1 MAVGENRDENLFR
14 NWYFGIFTSSY
25 LFGTLCLRS
34 TTEATRERT
43 LDFTTRGTNP
53 QFLPDGIE
61 ILLVDHLRK
70 IFREDERELESLNKR
85 LEQARQDAERL
96 KSKAKDAADLRLLKL
111 QACLVKANTTCD
123 HVAAELRSFEGNRE
137 KCQDLILRA
146 REGRWSKTEN
156 AIAKEFADDALSDLK
171 QEIARAETQIEDLR
185 KRHDETSQ
193 ETQFLTEA
201 KNAAEQQLFLLLGG
215 GTPPAFH
222 EALRKR
228 ETDLEAEFQAE
239 SEENVDLLRTRESD
253 VLTAEVDLNRLNG
266 EMEAARA
273 RTSQMALAG
282 RIGRIARNLDPRN
295 LVWRS
300 EASIRKDIDTRLQEL
315 DTASAD
321 VERIRKELADLR
333 ATYETE
339 LEALPESLRGKL
351 IDETKANLSVISN
364 KLANIERM
372 VHEIKSELEAHESEL
387 SKYRKEFEVEHQ
399 RHVTARLDNML
410 CHAQTALDE
419 NEKEIDDAAGR
430 LQRAEQIR
438 ARFLSMIDGRRAR
451 LEAALADCDG
461 RARAHLEPLQRA
473 EARLRRRLQ
482 DRAQKAGMVHDPK
495 TGTFRE
501 QEVPQLETAVARPTY
516 RRRGEALS
524 SLATLPVLLQR
535 REQTGYV
542 SKDDERLATVFA
554 AIRDEVEPSEAERPE
569 FIDRFCDIVFG
580 DDEEERPFF
589 VSLVSKKDEQL
600 LVLVR
605 PAEVLPQLQ
614 SCLPEAMS
622 VCLLCRLD
630 YGSRNTPDNTTLLVL
645 DAAVV
650 PDCAP
655 RPFEAVASFLRY
667 TSRRSLPAAAP
678 ALDEILEQALALP
691 DMLEEEL
698 QDRLTDWQGYLDW
711 ANREISRKAPWAA
724 LGPGEW
730 EDNAWNGVVI
740 CEGAAAV
747 RHISG
752 ARLTKDTRRSV
763 ELYPLEEPWKQGDRK
778 GRNIRYRCTDFKV
791 IGPATLRQDFLKDC
805 PWPDP
810 KAIQVQLKFSRKA
823 DVAALAKMAE
833 STSLGL
839 RDLSEAAGSKTQL
852 DRYGSA
858 LTQLQFGASGRRQA
872 NRLPAAPY
880 LMASL
885 FNVALAAKPS
895 DRPDRLLNE
904 QIAQMYRLNEDQK
917 AAVGVMLAAPEI
929 AYVQGPPGTGK
940 TTMIAAACA
949 HFVRSGHR
957 VLIASQTN
965 LAVENALDR
974 LRDDPEV
981 RQLWLSKNDGE
992 ERKSTAVAEWYGMAA
1007 EHVKQKVSGPLKSL
1021 TAEVKQLQIW
1031 LGRAQKLDDE
1041 RRVSDADIAARK
1053 DTLKRANARLDE
1065 VKALQKAASEANR
1078 RAAWWG
1084 MARNAL
1090 ANLEDWDPSCFGPE
1104 LAPDVADLLAVIAK
1118 HDGRRAHLDV
1128 SAHALHGQVRELICD
1143 IQSRLRD
1150 EEDQVG
1156 RERAEG
1162 ARQRILDAW
1171 PTKGAPEAE
1180 GSGDDEASAKTE
1192 AEADRARRIAQ
1203 QALDDACS
1211 RGDTIHEQ
1219 CVKLLSGASEF
1230 LDLPAESSPSDL
1242 SAAIAQIKGI
1252 LDLQASR
1259 LAEANPLEDWLP
1271 LLDQWV
1277 GDLKQQAEKPSATDR
1292 MGERYV
1298 RSANVIG
1305 ITCNAD
1311 FRILSDNGFSSF
1323 DVVIVD
1329 EVSKATPLELLRPML
1344 LAPKTILV
1352 GDHRQLPPTFEFA
1365 SFSNP
1370 DTAPTDDEDA
1380 DALEREAELL
1390 RKYERLTTASLFRDG
1405 FAEIDPRSRAAL
1417 NTQYRMH
1424 PQIMSLINR
1433 FYDGRLQSGLT
1444 DPDGLDTSAR
1454 WSWRTHGL
1462 NLNSRTGGQ
1471 YLTESLHALWIDSS
1485 EDEAGK
1491 VAYEDSDG
1499 TGIGNKLEA
1508 RLVAQVVEDLV
1519 NTCEREHRTKTIAV
1533 ATFYNRQKRLI
1544 RKELESRLGQ
1554 RFKGLQI
1561 DVETVDRFQGKEA
1574 DIVIVSMVRNR
1585 SRRLGKNSNP
1595 AKFERINVAFSRAR
1609 DLLVVIGA
1617 RKTFERFEVAI
1628 EPVDGG
1634 APRRTPVYGQ
1644 IIGDIKEL
1652 GGLWQA
1658 KDILGPKPLRSE
1670 RNNL

>member
-1 MAVGENRDENLFR
+1 MDF
-14 NWYFGIFTSSY
+14 
-25 LFGTLCLRS
+25 S
-34 TTEATRERT
+34 TG
-43 LDFTTRGTNP
+43 GTNSV
-53 QFLPDGIE
+53 FVSDGIE

-70 IFREDERELESLNKR
+70 IFHEDERELESLCKR
-85 LEQARQDAERL
+85 LEQARKDSELL
-96 KSKAKDAADLRLLKL
+96 KSKVKDAAALRLLKL
-111 QACLVKANTTCD
+111 QASLEKTNTSCD
-123 HVAAELRSFEGNRE
+123 HVAAELRGFEGERE
-137 KCQDLILRA
+137 KCQDLIARA
-146 REGRWSKTEN
+146 REGKWSETEN
-156 AIAKEFADDALSDLK
+156 AKAKKFADDALTSLK
-171 QEIARAETQIEDLR
+171 QEIAQVETLTEDLL
-185 KRHDETSQ
+185 KRRDEASQ
-193 ETQFLTEA
+193 ETQVLTEA

-215 GTPPAFH
+215 GTPAAY
-222 EALRKR
+222 EDALAKEKAAL
-228 ETDLEAEFQAE
+228 ETKFQAE
-239 SEENVDLLRTRESD
+239 LGKKTDTVKTRERELSI
-253 VLTAEVDLNRLNG
+253 AETNLNKFKIEL
-266 EMEAARA
+266 EAARA
-273 RTSQMALAG
+273 RASQLASVGPFG
-282 RIGRIARNLDPRN
+282 RFARNLDPRN
-295 LVWRS
+295 LVRRS
-300 EASIRKDIDTRLQEL
+300 EAAIQKDIDAQRQEL
-315 DTASAD
+315 DTANVD
-321 VERIRKELADLR
+321 VERITKELADLR
-333 ATYETE
+333 AKHDTE
-339 LEALPESLRGKL
+339 LEALPVTLREKL
-351 IDETKANLSVISN
+351 IDETKANLSDISN
-364 KLANIERM
+364 ELANIEPI
-372 VHEIKSELEAHESEL
+372 VHEIKSELEARGSEL
-387 SKYRKEFEVEHQ
+387 SKYQEEFNVEHR
-399 RHVTARLDNML
+399 RHVAACLDGML
-410 CHAQTALDE
+410 RHAQSALDAS
-419 NEKEIDDAAGR
+419 EKDIGEAAGR
-430 LQRAEQIR
+430 LQYVEQNR
-438 ARFLSMIDGRRAR
+438 TRLVRMIDARRAR
-451 LEAALADCDG
+451 LEAALVDCDG
-461 RARAHLEPLQRA
+461 QARAHLEPLERA
-473 EARLRRRLQ
+473 EARLRRRLE
-482 DRAQKAGMVHDPK
+482 DRAQRAGMVHDPK
-495 TGTFRE
+495 TGTFRA
-501 QEVPQLETAVARPTY
+501 QEVPRDETAVARAAY

-535 REQTGYV
+535 RAQTGYV
-542 SKDDERLATVFA
+542 SKDDERLATIFA
-554 AIRDEVEPSEAERPE
+554 AIRDEIEPSETERPN

-589 VSLVSKKDEQL
+589 ISLVSKKDDQL

-605 PAEVLPQLQ
+605 PAELLPQLK
-614 SCLPEAMS
+614 SCLSEGMS

-630 YGSRNTPDNTTLLVL
+630 YGVRNTPENTTLLVL

-655 RPFEAVASFLRY
+655 RPFEAVVSFLRHV
-667 TSRRSLPAAAP
+667 SRRSLPAAAA
-678 ALDEILEQALALP
+678 ALDEMLEQTQALP
-691 DMLEEEL
+691 DMLQEVL

-730 EDNAWNGVVI
+730 EDNAWKGVVI
-740 CEGAAAV
+740 CEGAAAA

-752 ARLTKDTRRSV
+752 ARLPKGTRRNV
-763 ELYPLEEPWKQGDRK
+763 DVYPLEEAWKQGDRK
-778 GRNIRYRCTDFKV
+778 GRAVRYRCTDFNV
-791 IGPATLRQDFLKDC
+791 IGPAALGPDFTKDC

-810 KAIQVQLKFSRKA
+810 KAIQIRMNFSRKD

-833 STSLGL
+833 STPLAL

-852 DRYGSA
+852 DRYGAA

-904 QIAQMYRLNEDQK
+904 QIADMYRLNEDQK

-974 LRDDPEV
+974 LRGDPEV

-992 ERKSTAVAEWYGMAA
+992 ERKSTAVAEWYEMAA
-1007 EHVKQKVSGPLKSL
+1007 EHVKQTVSGPLKSL
-1021 TAEVKQLQIW
+1021 TAEVKQLQLW
-1031 LGRAQKLDDE
+1031 LGRAQKLDDD

-1053 DTLKRANARLDE
+1053 DTLERANARLDE
-1065 VKALQKAASEANR
+1065 VKALQKAASETNR
-1078 RAAWWG
+1078 RAAWWA

-1090 ANLEDWDPSCFGPE
+1090 VNLEDWDPSCFRTE
-1104 LAPDVADLLAVIAK
+1104 LAPDVAELLAMIVEQEGGK
-1118 HDGRRAHLDV
+1118 AHLEV
-1128 SAHALHGQVRELICD
+1128 SAPALHRQVQERIRD

-1150 EEDQVG
+1150 EGDQVG
-1156 RERAEG
+1156 RESAEG
-1162 ARQRILDAW
+1162 ARQVILDAW
-1171 PTKGAPEAE
+1171 PTIGTSVVEE
-1180 GSGDDEASAKTE
+1180 SGDDDASAKTE
-1192 AEADRARRIAQ
+1192 VVADRARLLAQ
-1203 QALDDACS
+1203 QALDDARS
-1211 RGDTIHEQ
+1211 RGDTINEQ
-1219 CVKLLSGASEF
+1219 CVKLFSEASEF

-1242 SAAIAQIKGI
+1242 SGAIDRIEGI

-1259 LAEANPLEDWLP
+1259 LAEAGPLEEWLP

-1370 DTAPTDDEDA
+1370 DTSPTDDEDA

-1462 NLNSRTGGQ
+1462 NLNSRTGGE

-1554 RFKGLQI
+1554 RFKGLRI

-1585 SRRLGKNSNP
+1585 YQRLGKNSNP

-1658 KDILGPKPLRSE
+1658 KDILGPKPLRSK
-1670 RNNL
+1670 RNNP

>member
-1 MAVGENRDENLFR
+1 MSFRDEEN
-14 NWYFGIFTSSY
+14 TS
-25 LFGTLCLRS
+25 G
-34 TTEATRERT
+34 
-43 LDFTTRGTNP
+43 
-53 QFLPDGIE
+53 FLSNGIE
-61 ILLVDHLRK
+61 NLLAEHLRK
-70 IFREDERELESLNKR
+70 MLREDERELASLYCR
-85 LEQARQDAERL
+85 LEQAR
-96 KSKAKDAADLRLLKL
+96 KDAYRLEAEAKNAAASRLLKL
-111 QACLVKANTTCD
+111 KQCLDRANTTCD
-123 HVAAELRSFEGNRE
+123 HLTAELKSFEGKRE
-137 KCQDLILRA
+137 KYQDLIARA
-146 REGRWSKTEN
+146 REGKWSE
-156 AIAKEFADDALSDLK
+156 AEHARSKEFANYALSNLMQRIAQVETQVEVLRRRGDQAS
-171 QEIARAETQIEDLR
+171 QEIQALR
-185 KRHDETSQ
+185 
-193 ETQFLTEA
+193 EA
-201 KNAAEQQLFLLLGG
+201 KDAAEQQLFVLLGG
-215 GTPPAFH
+215 GPSPALQ
-222 EALRKR
+222 EALNKVKK
-228 ETDLEAEFQAE
+228 DLEVAFQAG
-239 SEENVDLLRTRESD
+239 SEKNTALLKARKSEI
-253 VLTAEVDLNRLNG
+253 LAAEVDLKQLFS
-266 EMEAARA
+266 EMKAASTRA
-273 RTSQMALAG
+273 SQAASAG
-282 RIGRIARNLDPRN
+282 WIGRIARNIDPRK
-295 LVWRS
+295 LVWRNE
-300 EASIRKDIDTRLQEL
+300 EAIQKDIDIRQQEL
-315 DTASAD
+315 ETASAH
-321 VERIRKELADLR
+321 VERIRKEMADLR

-339 LEALPESLRGKL
+339 LAVLPGFLRRKL
-351 IDETKANLSVISN
+351 IDETKANLSDISN
-364 KLANIERM
+364 SFAKIEQIIP
-372 VHEIKSELEAHESEL
+372 EIKSELEAQESEL
-387 SKYRKEFEVEHQ
+387 LKTQKEFEVEHQ
-399 RHVTARLDNML
+399 RHVQACLDDML
-410 CHAQTALDE
+410 SEAQTALPE
-419 NEKEIDDAAGR
+419 NEKEIENAAGR
-430 LQRAEQIR
+430 LKRAEQGR
-438 ARFLSMIDGRRAR
+438 VRLLSMIAARRAR
-451 LEAALADCDG
+451 LEAVIADCDS
-461 RARAHLEPLQRA
+461 RAKAHLEHLQRA

-482 DRAQKAGMVHDPK
+482 DRAKKVGMVLDSE
-495 TGTFRE
+495 TGTLRE
-501 QEVPQLETAVARPTY
+501 QEVSQSETIVARATY
-516 RRRGEALS
+516 RRRGETSFAF
-524 SLATLPVLLQR
+524 ATLPVLLQR
-535 REQTGYV
+535 RQQTGYV

-554 AIRDEVEPSEAERPE
+554 TIRDEVEPSETERPK
-569 FIDRFCDIVFG
+569 FIDRFCDIIFG

-589 VSLVSKKDEQL
+589 ISLVSKRDDQL

-605 PAEVLPQLQ
+605 PAEVLPQLK
-614 SCLPEAMS
+614 SGLPEAMS

-645 DAAVV
+645 DATIV
-650 PDCAP
+650 PDCEP
-655 RPFEAVASFLRY
+655 RPFEAAVSFVRYASRH
-667 TSRRSLPAAAP
+667 SLPVATS
-678 ALDEILEQALALP
+678 ALDEILEQAQGLP
-691 DMLEEEL
+691 EFLEKVL

-752 ARLTKDTRRSV
+752 ARLPKDTRRSV
-763 ELYPLEEPWKQGDRK
+763 ELYPLEEPWKQGDCK
-778 GRNIRYRCTDFKV
+778 GGNIRYRCTDFKV
-791 IGPATLRQDFLKDC
+791 VGPAILSQDFLKDC

-810 KAIQVQLKFSRKA
+810 KAIQVQLKFLRKA
-823 DVAALAKMAE
+823 DVAMLAKMAE
-833 STSLGL
+833 SASFGL

-852 DRYGSA
+852 DRYESA
-858 LTQLQFGASGRRQA
+858 LTQLQFGARGRRQA

-904 QIAQMYRLNEDQK
+904 QIAQIYRLNEDQK

-974 LRDDPEV
+974 LKDDPEV

-992 ERKSTAVAEWYGMAA
+992 ERKSTALAEWYGMAA
-1007 EHVKQKVSGPLKSL
+1007 EHVKQNVSGPIKSMMV
-1021 TAEVKQLQIW
+1021 EVKQLQIW
-1031 LGRAQKLDDE
+1031 LGRAKKLDDD
-1041 RRVSDADIAARK
+1041 RRDSDAEIAVREA
-1053 DTLKRANARLDE
+1053 TLERANERLE
-1065 VKALQKAASEANR
+1065 EAKALQKVTSETNR
-1078 RAAWWG
+1078 RAAWWA

-1090 ANLEDWDPSCFGPE
+1090 ANLEEWDPSLFRPE
-1104 LAPDVADLLAVIAK
+1104 LAPDAADLLARFVEQEGGK
-1118 HDGRRAHLDV
+1118 AHLEV
-1128 SAHALHGQVRELICD
+1128 SEQALHRQVQERIRD
-1143 IQSRLRD
+1143 IQTRLRD
-1150 EEDQVG
+1150 EEDYAG
-1156 RERAEG
+1156 RGNAEG
-1162 ARQRILDAW
+1162 ARRRILDAW
-1171 PTKGAPEAE
+1171 PDNVLPVVE
-1180 GSGDDEASAKTE
+1180 GSCDDEAGTETE
-1192 AEADRARRIAQ
+1192 AVAHRERLLAH
-1203 QALDDACS
+1203 QALDDARI
-1211 RGDTIHEQ
+1211 RGDTVNEQ
-1219 CVKLLSGASEF
+1219 CVKLLSEASEF

-1242 SAAIAQIKGI
+1242 STAIARIEGI

-1277 GDLKQQAEKPSATDR
+1277 GDLKQQADKPSATDR

-1298 RSANVIG
+1298 CSANVIG

-1370 DTAPTDDEDA
+1370 DTSLTDDEDA

-1405 FAEIDPRSRAAL
+1405 FAKIDPLSRAAL

-1433 FYDGRLQSGLT
+1433 FYDGRLQSGLP

-1485 EDEAGK
+1485 ADETGK

-1508 RLVAQVVEDLV
+1508 RLVAQVVEDLI

-1544 RKELESRLGQ
+1544 RKELESKLGQ

-1585 SRRLGKNSNP
+1585 SRSLGKNSNP

-1634 APRRTPVYGQ
+1634 APRRTLVYGQ

-1658 KDILGPKPLRSE
+1658 KDILGPKPLRAK
-1670 RNNL
+1670 RNNP

>member
-1 MAVGENRDENLFR
+1 MGPSCEDNLSGFLTNGIENL
-14 NWYFGIFTSSY
+14 
-25 LFGTLCLRS
+25 
-34 TTEATRERT
+34 
-43 LDFTTRGTNP
+43 
-53 QFLPDGIE
+53 
-61 ILLVDHLRK
+61 LVEHLRK
-70 IFREDERELESLNKR
+70 MLREDQRELESLCSR
-85 LEQARQDAERL
+85 IEQAR
-96 KSKAKDAADLRLLKL
+96 KDAARLKAEAENAAALRLLKL
-111 QACLVKANTTCD
+111 KHCLERANITCD
-123 HVAAELRSFEGNRE
+123 YVAAELKSFEDKRE
-137 KCQDLILRA
+137 KCQDLIARA
-146 REGRWSKTEN
+146 RDGKWSEAEHAKS
-156 AIAKEFADDALSDLK
+156 KEFADYALSDLK
-171 QEIARAETQIEDLR
+171 QEIARAETQIEALR

-193 ETQFLTEA
+193 EAQVLTEA

-215 GTPPAFH
+215 GTPPAFL

-228 ETDLEAEFQAE
+228 ETYIEAEFQAE
-239 SEENVDLLRTRESD
+239 SEENVTLLRTRESD
-253 VLTAEVDLNRLNG
+253 VLTAEIDLNRLNG
-266 EMEAARA
+266 EIEAARA

-282 RIGRIARNLDPRN
+282 RIGRIVRNLDPRN

-300 EASIRKDIDTRLQEL
+300 EASIQKDIDTRRQEL
-315 DTASAD
+315 DAASAD
-321 VERIRKELADLR
+321 VERIRKKLADLQ
-333 ATYETE
+333 ATYETA

-351 IDETKANLSVISN
+351 IDETKTNLSDISN
-364 KLANIERM
+364 ELANIERM
-372 VHEIKSELEAHESEL
+372 VHEIKSELEAYESEL
-387 SKYRKEFEVEHQ
+387 LKYLKEFEVEHQ

-410 CHAQTALDE
+410 CHAQTALDD
-419 NEKEIDDAAGR
+419 NEKEIDDAAAR

-438 ARFLSMIDGRRAR
+438 ARLLSMIDGRRAR

-461 RARAHLEPLQRA
+461 RARAHLEPLQLA

-495 TGTFRE
+495 TGKFRE
-501 QEVPQLETAVARPTY
+501 QEVPRDETTIARATY
-516 RRRGEALS
+516 RRHGEAS
-524 SLATLPVLLQR
+524 SSRATLPVLIERHERAGFKNDYKRFASEIAQIL
-535 REQTGYV
+535 G
-542 SKDDERLATVFA
+542 DE
-554 AIRDEVEPSEAERPE
+554 EPAESECLT
-569 FIDRFCDIVFG
+569 FIDRFCDIVLG

-589 VSLVSKKDEQL
+589 ISLVSKKDDQL

-605 PAEVLPQLQ
+605 PAEVLPQLKG
-614 SCLPEAMS
+614 CLPEGMS

-630 YGSRNTPDNTTLLVL
+630 YGIRKTPDNTTLFVL

-655 RPFEAVASFLRY
+655 RPFEVAVSFLRCA
-667 TSRRSLPAAAP
+667 SRRSLPAATP
-678 ALDEILEQALALP
+678 AFDEILEQAQALP
-691 DMLEEEL
+691 EMLEGVLE
-698 QDRLTDWQGYLDW
+698 DRLTDWQGYLDW
-711 ANREISRKAPWAA
+711 ANRQISRKAPWAV

-730 EDNAWNGVVI
+730 EDKSWRGVVI
-740 CEGAAAV
+740 CDGSEAA

-752 ARLTKDTRRSV
+752 ARLPKDARRTV
-763 ELYPLEEPWKQGDRK
+763 EVYPLEKPWSQGDRK
-778 GRNIRYRCTDFKV
+778 GTAIGYRCADFKV
-791 IGPATLRQDFLKDC
+791 IGPAVLEADFLKDC

-810 KAIQVQLKFSRKA
+810 RALQVRMSFSRK
-823 DVAALAKMAE
+823 DDLVALAKMDE
-833 STSLGL
+833 GSPLGL
-839 RDLSEAAGSKTQL
+839 SDLSEAAGSKAQL
-852 DRYGSA
+852 NRYTAA

-904 QIAQMYRLNEDQK
+904 PIAQMYRLNEDQK

-1031 LGRAQKLDDE
+1031 LGRAQKLDDD
-1041 RRVSDADIAARK
+1041 RRVSDADIGARK
-1053 DTLKRANARLDE
+1053 DTLKRANAQLDE
-1065 VKALQKAASEANR
+1065 MKALQKAALETNR
-1078 RAAWWG
+1078 RAAWWA

-1090 ANLEDWDPSCFGPE
+1090 ANLEDWDPSCFWPE
-1104 LAPDVADLLAVIAK
+1104 LAPDVAKLLAMIVEQE
-1118 HDGRRAHLDV
+1118 GGRAHLEV
-1128 SAHALHGQVRELICD
+1128 SAPALHRQVQERIRG

-1150 EEDQVG
+1150 EGDQVG
-1156 RERAEG
+1156 RESAEG

-1171 PTKGAPEAE
+1171 PDNVSPVAE

-1192 AEADRARRIAQ
+1192 AVAGRARLLAQ
-1203 QALDDACS
+1203 QALDDARI
-1211 RGDTIHEQ
+1211 RGDTVNEQ
-1219 CVKLLSGASEF
+1219 CVKLLSEASEF
-1230 LDLPAESSPSDL
+1230 LDLPAESLPSDL

-1277 GDLKQQAEKPSATDR
+1277 GDLKQQADKPSTTDR
-1292 MGERYV
+1292 MGECYV

-1370 DTAPTDDEDA
+1370 DTSPTDDEDA

-1554 RFKGLQI
+1554 RFKGLKI

-1585 SRRLGKNSNP
+1585 FRSLGKNSNP

-1634 APRRTPVYGQ
+1634 APRRTLVYGQ

-1658 KDILGPKPLRSE
+1658 KDILGPKPLRSK
-1670 RNNL
+1670 RNNP

>member
-1 MAVGENRDENLFR
+1 MGPSCEDNLSGFLTNGIENL
-14 NWYFGIFTSSY
+14 
-25 LFGTLCLRS
+25 
-34 TTEATRERT
+34 
-43 LDFTTRGTNP
+43 
-53 QFLPDGIE
+53 
-61 ILLVDHLRK
+61 LVEHLRK
-70 IFREDERELESLNKR
+70 MLREDQRELESLCSR
-85 LEQARQDAERL
+85 LEQAR
-96 KSKAKDAADLRLLKL
+96 KDAARLKAEAENAAALRLLKL
-111 QACLVKANTTCD
+111 KHCLERANTACD
-123 HVAAELRSFEGNRE
+123 HVAAELKGFESKRE
-137 KCQDLILRA
+137 KRQDFIARA
-146 REGRWSKTEN
+146 REGKWSEAEN
-156 AIAKEFADDALSDLK
+156 AKAKKFADYALSDLN
-171 QEIARAETQIEDLR
+171 QGIAQVETQIEALQSR
-185 KRHDETSQ
+185 SYQASQ
-193 ETQFLTEA
+193 ETQALTEA
-201 KNAAEQQLFLLLGG
+201 KDAAEQQLFVLLGG
-215 GTPPAFH
+215 GASPA
-222 EALRKR
+222 LQ
-228 ETDLEAEFQAE
+228 ETLKKVKENLEVEFQAGSEKNTALLKACE
-239 SEENVDLLRTRESD
+239 SEI
-253 VLTAEVDLNRLNG
+253 LTAEVDLKQLNS
-266 EMEAARA
+266 EMEAASTRA
-273 RTSQMALAG
+273 SQTASAG
-282 RIGRIARNLDPRN
+282 WIGRIARNLDPRN

-300 EASIRKDIDTRLQEL
+300 EEAIQKDIDVRQQEL
-315 DTASAD
+315 ETASAD

-333 ATYETE
+333 VTYETE
-339 LEALPESLRGKL
+339 VKALPESLRRKL
-351 IDETKANLSVISN
+351 IDETKENLSDISN
-364 KLANIERM
+364 RLANIEQI
-372 VHEIKSELEAHESEL
+372 VPEIKSELEAQEFEL
-387 SKYRKEFEVEHQ
+387 LKNRKEFEVEHR
-399 RHVTARLDNML
+399 RHVNACLDDML
-410 CHAQTALDE
+410 RDAQTALDD
-419 NEKEIDDAAGR
+419 NEKEIDDAAAR

-438 ARFLSMIDGRRAR
+438 ARLLSMIDGRRAR

-501 QEVPQLETAVARPTY
+501 QEVLQLETAVARPTY

-542 SKDDERLATVFA
+542 SKDDERLAKVFA

-589 VSLVSKKDEQL
+589 ISLVSKRNDQL

-605 PAEVLPQLQ
+605 PAEVLPQLK
-614 SCLPEAMS
+614 SGLPEAMS

-645 DAAVV
+645 DATIV
-650 PDCAP
+650 PDCEP
-655 RPFEAVASFLRY
+655 RPFEAAVSFVRYASRH
-667 TSRRSLPAAAP
+667 SLPVATS
-678 ALDEILEQALALP
+678 ALDEILEQAQGLP
-691 DMLEEEL
+691 EFLEKVL

-730 EDNAWNGVVI
+730 EDNVWKGVVI
-740 CEGAAAV
+740 CEGDAAA

-752 ARLTKDTRRSV
+752 ARLPKDTRRSV
-763 ELYPLEEPWKQGDRK
+763 DVYPLEESWKQGDRK
-778 GRNIRYRCTDFKV
+778 GRAIRYRCTDFKV
-791 IGPATLRQDFLKDC
+791 IGPAALRQDFLKDC
-805 PWPDP
+805 PWPAP

-823 DVAALAKMAE
+823 DVAALTKMAE

-858 LTQLQFGASGRRQA
+858 LTQLQFGASGRWQA

-904 QIAQMYRLNEDQK
+904 PIAQMYRLNEDQK

-1031 LGRAQKLDDE
+1031 LGRAQKLDDA
-1041 RRVSDADIAARK
+1041 RRVSDADIAAHK
-1053 DTLKRANARLDE
+1053 DTLNRANARLDE
-1065 VKALQKAASEANR
+1065 VKALQKTASETNR
-1078 RAAWWG
+1078 RAAWWA
-1084 MARNAL
+1084 MARSAL
-1090 ANLEDWDPSCFGPE
+1090 ANLEDWDPSCFWPE
-1104 LAPDVADLLAVIAK
+1104 LVPDVAELLAMIVEQE
-1118 HDGRRAHLDV
+1118 GGRAHLEV
-1128 SAHALHGQVRELICD
+1128 SAPALHRQVQERIRG

-1150 EEDQVG
+1150 EGDQVG
-1156 RERAEG
+1156 RESAEG

-1171 PTKGAPEAE
+1171 PDNVSPVAE

-1192 AEADRARRIAQ
+1192 AVAGRARLLAQ
-1203 QALDDACS
+1203 QALDDARI
-1211 RGDTIHEQ
+1211 RGDTVNEQ
-1219 CVKLLSGASEF
+1219 CVKLLSEASEF

-1242 SAAIAQIKGI
+1242 SAAIARIEGI
-1252 LDLQASR
+1252 LDLQVSR

-1277 GDLKQQAEKPSATDR
+1277 GDLKQQADKPSTTDR

-1370 DTAPTDDEDA
+1370 DTSPTDDEDA
-1380 DALEREAELL
+1380 EALELEAELL

-1433 FYDGRLQSGLT
+1433 FYDGRLKSGLT

-1499 TGIGNKLEA
+1499 SGIGNKLEA
-1508 RLVAQVVEDLV
+1508 RLVAQVVEDLI
-1519 NTCEREHRTKTIAV
+1519 NACEREHRTKTIAV
-1533 ATFYNRQKRLI
+1533 ATFYNRQKKLI
-1544 RKELESRLGQ
+1544 RKELEARLGP
-1554 RFKGLQI
+1554 RFNDLQI

-1574 DIVIVSMVRNR
+1574 DIVVVSMVRNR

-1634 APRRTPVYGQ
+1634 APQRTPVYGQ

-1658 KDILGPKPLRSE
+1658 KDILGPKPLHSKG
-1670 RNNL
+1670 NKP

>member
-1 MAVGENRDENLFR
+1 MGPSSEDNLSGFLTNGIENL
-14 NWYFGIFTSSY
+14 
-25 LFGTLCLRS
+25 
-34 TTEATRERT
+34 
-43 LDFTTRGTNP
+43 
-53 QFLPDGIE
+53 
-61 ILLVDHLRK
+61 LVEHLRK
-70 IFREDERELESLNKR
+70 MLREDQRELESLCSR
-85 LEQARQDAERL
+85 LEQAR
-96 KSKAKDAADLRLLKL
+96 KDAARLKAEAENAAALRLLKL
-111 QACLVKANTTCD
+111 KHYLERANTACD
-123 HVAAELRSFEGNRE
+123 HVAAELKSFEGKRE
-137 KCQDLILRA
+137 KCQDLIARA
-146 REGRWSKTEN
+146 REGKWSEAEN
-156 AIAKEFADDALSDLK
+156 AKAKEFADYALTDLK
-171 QEIARAETQIEDLR
+171 QGIAQVETHIEALR
-185 KRHDETSQ
+185 SRSYQASQ
-193 ETQFLTEA
+193 ETQALTEA
-201 KNAAEQQLFLLLGG
+201 KYAAEQQLFVLLGG
-215 GTPPAFH
+215 GASPA
-222 EALRKR
+222 LQ
-228 ETDLEAEFQAE
+228 ETLKKAKEDLDVEFQAVSEKNTALLKACE
-239 SEENVDLLRTRESD
+239 SEI
-253 VLTAEVDLNRLNG
+253 LTAEVDLKQLNSD
-266 EMEAARA
+266 MEAASTRA
-273 RTSQMALAG
+273 AQTASAG
-282 RIGRIARNLDPRN
+282 WIGRIARNLDPRN

-300 EASIRKDIDTRLQEL
+300 EEAIQKDIDVRQQEL
-315 DTASAD
+315 ETASAD

-333 ATYETE
+333 VTYETE
-339 LEALPESLRGKL
+339 VKALPESLRRKL
-351 IDETKANLSVISN
+351 IDETKENLSDISN
-364 KLANIERM
+364 RLANIEQI
-372 VHEIKSELEAHESEL
+372 VPEIKSKLEAQEFEL
-387 SKYRKEFEVEHQ
+387 LKNQKEFEVEHR
-399 RHVTARLDNML
+399 RHVNACLDDML
-410 CHAQTALDE
+410 RDAQTALPE
-419 NEKEIDDAAGR
+419 NVKDIEDAAGR
-430 LQRAEQIR
+430 LKRAEQGR
-438 ARFLSMIDGRRAR
+438 VRLLSMIAARRAR
-451 LEAALADCDG
+451 LEAEIDDCDS
-461 RARAHLEPLQRA
+461 RARAHIEPLQRA

-482 DRAQKAGMVHDPK
+482 DSAQKAGMVHDPK

-501 QEVPQLETAVARPTY
+501 QEVPQLDTAVARATY

-524 SLATLPVLLQR
+524 SRATLPVLLQR

-554 AIRDEVEPSEAERPE
+554 TIRDEVEPSEAERPE

-580 DDEEERPFF
+580 EDEEERQFF
-589 VSLVSKKDEQL
+589 IALASRKDNQL

-605 PAEVLPQLQ
+605 PGEVLPQLK

-645 DAAVV
+645 DAAIV

-655 RPFEAVASFLRY
+655 RPFETVVSFLRY
-667 TSRRSLPAAAP
+667 ASRHSLPAATP
-678 ALDEILEQALALP
+678 ALDEMLEQAQAMP
-691 DMLEEEL
+691 EMLEGVL

-711 ANREISRKAPWAA
+711 ANRQISRKAPWAV

-730 EDNAWNGVVI
+730 EDKSWKGVVI
-740 CEGAAAV
+740 CDGSEAA

-752 ARLTKDTRRSV
+752 ARLPKDARRTV
-763 ELYPLEEPWKQGDRK
+763 EVYPLEKPWSQGDRK
-778 GRNIRYRCTDFKV
+778 GTAISYRCADFKL
-791 IGPATLRQDFLKDC
+791 IGPAVLEADFLKDC

-810 KAIQVQLKFSRKA
+810 RALQVRMSFSRK
-823 DVAALAKMAE
+823 DDLVALAKMDE
-833 STSLGL
+833 GSPLGL
-839 RDLSEAAGSKTQL
+839 SDLSEAAGSKAQL
-852 DRYGSA
+852 NRYTAA
-858 LTQLQFGASGRRQA
+858 LTQLQFGASGSRQA

-895 DRPDRLLNE
+895 DRPDRLLNQ
-904 QIAQMYRLNEDQK
+904 QIAKMYRLNEDQK

-992 ERKSTAVAEWYGMAA
+992 ERKSTAIAEWYGMAA
-1007 EHVKQKVSGPLKSL
+1007 EHVKQNVSGPLKSMN
-1021 TAEVKQLQIW
+1021 AEVKRLQIW
-1031 LGRAQKLDDE
+1031 LARAKKLDDD
-1041 RRVSDADIAARK
+1041 RRVSDAEIAAREA
-1053 DTLKRANARLDE
+1053 TLERVNERLE
-1065 VKALQKAASEANR
+1065 EAKALQKAASETNR
-1078 RAAWWG
+1078 RAAWWA

-1090 ANLEDWDPSCFGPE
+1090 ANLEDWDPSLFKPE
-1104 LAPDVADLLAVIAK
+1104 LAPDAAEFLAIIVEQEGA
-1118 HDGRRAHLDV
+1118 RAHLDV
-1128 SAHALHGQVRELICD
+1128 SASALHRQAHEWIRD
-1143 IQSRLRD
+1143 IQSRLSD
-1150 EEDQVG
+1150 EGDDAG
-1156 RERAEG
+1156 RGNAEA
-1162 ARQRILDAW
+1162 ARRRILDAW
-1171 PTKGAPEAE
+1171 PDNVSPVAE
-1180 GSGDDEASAKTE
+1180 GSCDEEASTE
-1192 AEADRARRIAQ
+1192 TDAVAGRERLLAQ
-1203 QALDDACS
+1203 QALEDARI
-1211 RGDTIHEQ
+1211 RGDTVNEQ
-1219 CVKLLSGASEF
+1219 CVKLLSEASEF
-1230 LDLPAESSPSDL
+1230 FDLPTEPSPSDL
-1242 SAAIAQIKGI
+1242 SAAIVRIEDI
-1252 LDLQASR
+1252 VDLQASR
-1259 LAEANPLEDWLP
+1259 LAEAGPLEDWLSV
-1271 LLDQWV
+1271 LDEWV
-1277 GDLKQQAEKPSATDR
+1277 SDLMQQAEKPSATDR

-1311 FRILSDNGFSSF
+1311 FRILLDNGFSSF

-1365 SFSNP
+1365 SSSTP
-1370 DTAPTDDEDA
+1370 DTSPTDDEDA
-1380 DALEREAELL
+1380 DALELEAELL

-1433 FYDGRLQSGLT
+1433 FYDGRLKSGLT

-1462 NLNSRTGGQ
+1462 NLKSRTGGQ
-1471 YLTESLHALWIDSS
+1471 YLTESLHALWIDST

-1508 RLVAQVVEDLV
+1508 RLVAQVVEDLI
-1519 NTCEREHRTKTIAV
+1519 NACEREHRTKTIAV
-1533 ATFYNRQKRLI
+1533 ATFYNRQKKLI
-1544 RKELESRLGQ
+1544 RKELEARLGP
-1554 RFKGLQI
+1554 RFKGQQI

-1574 DIVIVSMVRNR
+1574 DIVVVSMVRNR

-1634 APRRTPVYGQ
+1634 APQRTPVYGQ

-1658 KDILGPKPLRSE
+1658 KDILGPKPLHSKG
-1670 RNNL
+1670 NKP

>member
-1 MAVGENRDENLFR
+1 MDFNTIEPVS
-14 NWYFGIFTSSY
+14 IFP
-25 LFGTLCLRS
+25 
-34 TTEATRERT
+34 A
-43 LDFTTRGTNP
+43 
-53 QFLPDGIE
+53 DGIDT
-61 ILLVDHLRK
+61 LLVDHLRK
-70 IFREDERELESLNKR
+70 ILLEDEQELEFLCRS
-85 LEQARQDAERL
+85 LEQARKDAEQR
-96 KSKAKDAADLRLLKL
+96 KSKVNGDAALRLQKL
-111 QACLVKANTTCD
+111 QACLDEANTACD
-123 HVAAELRSFEGNRE
+123 RAAVELQHREVDRE
-137 KCQDLILRA
+137 KYRDLIERA
-146 REGRWSKTEN
+146 RKGNWSETEKSK
-156 AIAKEFADDALSDLK
+156 AKEFADGKLSDLK
-171 QEIARAETQIEDLR
+171 QKIAQVETKIEDLW
-185 KRHDETSQ
+185 KRRDETSQ
-193 ETQFLTEA
+193 EIQALTEA
-201 KNAAEQQLFLLLGG
+201 KKAAEQQLFLFQGG
-215 GTPPAFH
+215 GAPPELS
-222 EALRKR
+222 EALRKH
-228 ETDLEAEFQAE
+228 EADLEAKFQAE
-239 SEENVDLLRTRESD
+239 SDKKIDALRARES
-253 VLTAEVDLNRLNG
+253 EVSIARTNLNQMNVEL
-266 EMEAARA
+266 EATRARA
-273 RTSQMALAG
+273 SRMALVGPLG
-282 RIGRIARNLDPRN
+282 RFARNLDPRN
-295 LVWRS
+295 LVRRS
-300 EASIRKDIDTRLQEL
+300 EAAIQNDIDAWRQEL
-315 DTASAD
+315 DAAN
-321 VERIRKELADLR
+321 VEIERITKELADLR
-333 ATYETE
+333 ARHDTE
-339 LEALPESLRGKL
+339 LGALPETLRRKL
-351 IDETKANLSVISN
+351 IDEIKANLCDFAK
-364 KLANIERM
+364 KLGNIEQI
-372 VHEIKSELEAHESEL
+372 VHETNSDLEEHGSEIL
-387 SKYRKEFEVEHQ
+387 KYRNVFEGEHR
-399 RHVTARLDNML
+399 RHVTACLDDML

-419 NEKEIDDAAGR
+419 NEKDIDDAALH
-430 LQRAEQIR
+430 LQRAEQNR
-438 ARFLSMIDGRRAR
+438 TRLLSMIDGRRAR
-451 LEAALADCDG
+451 LEAALADCDS
-461 RARAHLEPLQRA
+461 RARAHLEPLERA

-482 DRAQKAGMVHDPK
+482 DRARRARMVRDPK
-495 TGTFRE
+495 TGKFRE
-501 QEVPQLETAVARPTY
+501 HEVPRDETAVARATY
-516 RRRGEALS
+516 RRLGEALS
-524 SLATLPVLLQR
+524 SLVTLPVLLQR
-535 REQTGYV
+535 RAQTGYV

-554 AIRDEVEPSEAERPE
+554 AIRDEEEPREAERPE

-580 DDEEERPFF
+580 DDEEERLFF
-589 VSLVSKKDEQL
+589 VSLVSKKDDQL

-605 PAEVLPQLQ
+605 PAEVLPQLK

-645 DAAVV
+645 DVAIV

-655 RPFEAVASFLRY
+655 RPFEAVVSFLRY
-667 TSRRSLPAAAP
+667 ASRRSLPAATL
-678 ALDEILEQALALP
+678 ALDEILEQAQALP
-691 DMLEEEL
+691 DMLEEVL

-711 ANREISRKAPWAA
+711 ANRQISRKAPWAV

-730 EDNAWNGVVI
+730 DDKSWKGVVI
-740 CEGAAAV
+740 CDGSAAA

-752 ARLTKDTRRSV
+752 ARLPKDARRSV
-763 ELYPLEEPWKQGDRK
+763 EVYPLEEPWKQGDRK
-778 GRNIRYRCTDFKV
+778 GPAIRYRCADFKV
-791 IGPATLRQDFLKDC
+791 IGPAVLGSDFSKDC

-810 KAIQVQLKFSRKA
+810 KAIEVRMNFSRENDA
-823 DVAALAKMAE
+823 AALTKMAE
-833 STSLGL
+833 STPLGL
-839 RDLSEAAGSKTQL
+839 TDLSEATGSKTQL
-852 DRYGSA
+852 DRYRKA
-858 LTQLQFGASGRRQA
+858 LTELQFGASGRRRD

-895 DRPDRLLNE
+895 DSPDRLLNE
-904 QIAQMYRLNEDQK
+904 QISRMYRLNEDQK

-929 AYVQGPPGTGK
+929 AYIQGPPGTGK

-992 ERKSTAVAEWYGMAA
+992 ERKSTAVAEWYEMAA
-1007 EHVKQKVSGPLKSL
+1007 EHVKQSVSGPLKSL

-1031 LGRAQKLDDE
+1031 LGRARKLADD
-1041 RRVSDADIAARK
+1041 RQVSDADIAARK
-1053 DTLKRANARLDE
+1053 DALERANARLDE
-1065 VKALQKAASEANR
+1065 VRARQKAASETNR
-1078 RAAWWG
+1078 RAAWWA

-1090 ANLEDWDPSCFGPE
+1090 ANLEDWDPSCFRPE
-1104 LAPDVADLLAVIAK
+1104 LAPDAADLLAILVEQAGGK
-1118 HDGRRAHLDV
+1118 AHLEV
-1128 SAHALHGQVRELICD
+1128 SAPALHRQVQERIRD
-1143 IQSRLRD
+1143 IQSMLRD
-1150 EEDQVG
+1150 EGDQVG
-1156 RERAEG
+1156 REGAEG

-1171 PTKGAPEAE
+1171 PAKGSPVAE

-1192 AEADRARRIAQ
+1192 AVAGRARLLAQ
-1203 QALDDACS
+1203 QALNDARI
-1211 RGDTIHEQ
+1211 RGDTVNEQ
-1219 CVKLLSGASEF
+1219 CVKLLSEASEF
-1230 LDLPAESSPSDL
+1230 LDLPAEPSPSDL
-1242 SAAIAQIKGI
+1242 TAAISRIEGI

-1370 DTAPTDDEDA
+1370 DTSPTDDEDA

-1405 FAEIDPRSRAAL
+1405 FAEIDPSSRAAL

-1444 DPDGLDTSAR
+1444 DPDGLDTNAR

-1462 NLNSRTGGQ
+1462 NLKSRSGGQ

-1485 EDEAGK
+1485 EDETGK
-1491 VAYEDSDG
+1491 AAYEDSDG

-1519 NTCEREHRTKTIAV
+1519 TTCEREHRTKTIAV

-1554 RFKGLQI
+1554 RFKGLRI

-1585 SRRLGKNSNP
+1585 SQRLGKNSNP

-1644 IIGDIKEL
+1644 IIGDIREL

-1658 KDILGPKPLRSE
+1658 KDILGPMPLRSK
-1670 RNNL
+1670 RNNP

>member
-1 MAVGENRDENLFR
+1 MDFNTVETDS
-14 NWYFGIFTSSY
+14 IFPTD
-25 LFGTLCLRS
+25 G
-34 TTEATRERT
+34 
-43 LDFTTRGTNP
+43 LDT
-53 QFLPDGIE
+53 
-61 ILLVDHLRK
+61 LLVDHLRTL
-70 IFREDERELESLNKR
+70 IFADEQELVFICNR
-85 LEQARQDAERL
+85 LEQAQKDAEQI
-96 KSKAKDAADLRLLKL
+96 KSKVNGDAALRLQKL
-111 QACLVKANTTCD
+111 QACLDEANTTFD
-123 HVAAELRSFEGNRE
+123 RTGVEL
-137 KCQDLILRA
+137 QDLEGDRDRSRDLIERA
-146 REGRWSKTEN
+146 REGKWSETEN
-156 AIAKEFADDALSDLK
+156 AKAKELADDALSGLK
-171 QEIARAETQIEDLR
+171 QEIAQVETQIEDLL
-185 KRHDETSQ
+185 KRRDEALQ
-193 ETQFLTEA
+193 ETQALTEA
-201 KNAAEQQLFLLLGG
+201 KKAAEQQLFLLLGG
-215 GTPPAFH
+215 GAPPEFF
-222 EALRKR
+222 EALRKS
-228 ETDLEAEFQAE
+228 ETDLEAKFQAE
-239 SEENVDLLRTRESD
+239 SDKKYYTLKARESE
-253 VLTAEVDLNRLNG
+253 LSALEINLNRMKIEL
-266 EMEAARA
+266 EATRARA
-273 RTSQMALAG
+273 SRMASAG
-282 RIGRIARNLDPRN
+282 PLGRFARNLNPRK
-295 LVWRS
+295 LVRRS
-300 EASIRKDIDTRLQEL
+300 EDAIQNDIDARRREL
-315 DTASAD
+315 DAANAD
-321 VERIRKELADLR
+321 IERITKELADLR
-333 ATYETE
+333 ARHDTE
-339 LEALPESLRGKL
+339 LGALSETLRGKL
-351 IDETKANLSVISN
+351 VDEIKANLCDIS
-364 KLANIERM
+364 KTFGNIERI
-372 VHEIKSELEAHESEL
+372 VHEIDSKLEAHGSEI
-387 SKYRKEFEVEHQ
+387 SKYRTDFEVEHR
-399 RHVTARLDNML
+399 RHVMARLDDML

-419 NEKEIDDAAGR
+419 NEKDIDDAALR
-430 LQRAEQIR
+430 LQRAEQTR
-438 ARFLSMIDGRRAR
+438 TRLLSMIEGRRAR
-451 LEAALADCDG
+451 LEAALADCDD
-461 RARAHLEPLQRA
+461 RARAHLEPLERA
-473 EARLRRRLQ
+473 EAHLRRRLQ
-482 DRAQKAGMVHDPK
+482 DRARRARMVRDPK
-495 TGTFRE
+495 SGTFRKHD
-501 QEVPQLETAVARPTY
+501 VPQDETAVARATY

-535 REQTGYV
+535 RAQTGYV
-542 SKDDERLATVFA
+542 SKDDERLAAILA
-554 AIRDEVEPSEAERPE
+554 AIRAEVEPGESERPE

-580 DDEEERPFF
+580 DDEEERQFLIA
-589 VSLVSKKDEQL
+589 LVSKKDNQL

-605 PAEVLPQLQ
+605 PAEVLPQLK

-622 VCLLCRLD
+622 VCLLCHLE
-630 YGSRNTPDNTTLLVL
+630 YGAKKTQDNTTLLVL

-655 RPFEAVASFLRY
+655 RPFEAVVSFLRY
-667 TSRRSLPAAAP
+667 ASRHSLPAATP
-678 ALDEILEQALALP
+678 AFDEMLEQAQALP
-691 DMLEEEL
+691 DMLEEVL

-711 ANREISRKAPWAA
+711 ANREISRKAPWAV

-730 EDNAWNGVVI
+730 DDNAWKGVVI
-740 CEGAAAV
+740 CEDAAAV
-747 RHISG
+747 RDISG
-752 ARLTKDTRRSV
+752 ARLPKDTRRSI
-763 ELYPLEEPWKQGDRK
+763 EIYPLKEAWKQGDRK
-778 GRNIRYRCTDFKV
+778 GRSVRYRCNDFKV
-791 IGPATLRQDFLKDC
+791 IGPAALESEFLNDC
-805 PWPDP
+805 PWSDP
-810 KAIQVQLKFSRKA
+810 RAIQVKMNFSRKD
-823 DVAALAKMAE
+823 DVAALVKMAE
-833 STSLGL
+833 GTPLGL
-839 RDLSEAAGSKTQL
+839 RDLSEATGSKTQL
-852 DRYGSA
+852 DRYRTA
-858 LTQLQFGASGRRQA
+858 LTQLQFGTSGRRRD

-904 QIAQMYRLNEDQK
+904 QLSRMYRLNEDQK

-929 AYVQGPPGTGK
+929 AYIQGPPGTGK

-949 HFVRSGHR
+949 HFVRSRHR

-965 LAVENALDR
+965 LAVENALHR
-974 LRDDPEV
+974 LKDDPEV

-992 ERKSTAVAEWYGMAA
+992 ERKSTAVAEWYEMAA
-1007 EHVKQKVSGPLKSL
+1007 EHVKQSVSGPFKSL
-1021 TAEVKQLQIW
+1021 TAEVKRLQIW
-1031 LGRAQKLDDE
+1031 LGRARKLADD

-1053 DTLKRANARLDE
+1053 DALERANARLDE
-1065 VKALQKAASEANR
+1065 VRARQKAASETNR
-1078 RAAWWG
+1078 REAWWA

-1090 ANLEDWDPSCFGPE
+1090 ANLEAWDPSCFRPE
-1104 LAPDVADLLAVIAK
+1104 LAQDAADLLAMLVEQEGGK
-1118 HDGRRAHLDV
+1118 AHLEV
-1128 SAHALHGQVRELICD
+1128 SGPALHRQVQERIRD

-1150 EEDQVG
+1150 EGDQVG

-1171 PTKGAPEAE
+1171 SAKGAPVAE

-1192 AEADRARRIAQ
+1192 AVAGRARLLAQ
-1203 QALDDACS
+1203 QALDDARI

-1219 CVKLLSGASEF
+1219 CVELLSEAREF
-1230 LDLPAESSPSDL
+1230 LDLPAEPSPSDL
-1242 SAAIAQIKGI
+1242 TAAIVRIESI
-1252 LDLQASR
+1252 LDLHASR
-1259 LAEANPLEDWLP
+1259 LAEAGPLEDWLP
-1271 LLDQWV
+1271 LLDEWV
-1277 GDLKQQAEKPSATDR
+1277 VDLKQQAEKRSATDR

-1370 DTAPTDDEDA
+1370 DTSPTEDEDA
-1380 DALEREAELL
+1380 EALEREAELL
-1390 RKYERLTTASLFRDG
+1390 RKYERLTTTSLFRDG
-1405 FAEIDPRSRAAL
+1405 FAEIDPSSRAAL

-1462 NLNSRTGGQ
+1462 NLKSRSGGQ
-1471 YLTESLHALWIDSS
+1471 YLTKNLHALWIDSS
-1485 EDEAGK
+1485 EDETGK

-1519 NTCEREHRTKTIAV
+1519 NACERENRTKTIAV

-1544 RKELESRLGQ
+1544 RKELETRLGE
-1554 RFKGLQI
+1554 RFKGLRI

-1634 APRRTPVYGQ
+1634 APQRTPVYGQ
-1644 IIGDIKEL
+1644 IIDDIKEL

-1658 KDILGPKPLRSE
+1658 KDILGPKPPRSKKK
-1670 RNNL
+1670 NP

>member
-1 MAVGENRDENLFR
+1 MRVSPDTADTNRLYIWSPSGYHQAAVDER
-14 NWYFGIFTSSY
+14 GVA
-25 LFGTLCLRS
+25 GA
-34 TTEATRERT
+34 EQT
-43 LDFTTRGTNP
+43 LDFNTVETDSIFPT
-53 QFLPDGIE
+53 DGIDT
-61 ILLVDHLRK
+61 LLVDHLRK
-70 IFREDERELESLNKR
+70 IIFEDEQEHEFLCKR
-85 LEQARQDAERL
+85 LEQARKDAEQL
-96 KSKAKDAADLRLLKL
+96 KSKVNGDAALRLQKL
-111 QACLVKANTTCD
+111 QACLDEANTAFD
-123 HVAAELRSFEGNRE
+123 RAAVELQHLEGDR
-137 KCQDLILRA
+137 KKYRDLIERA
-146 REGRWSKTEN
+146 REGKWSETEK
-156 AIAKEFADDALSDLK
+156 AKAKEFADGTLSDLK
-171 QEIARAETQIEDLR
+171 QKIAQVETQIEDLW
-185 KRHDETSQ
+185 KRRDETSQ
-193 ETQFLTEA
+193 ETQVLTEA
-201 KNAAEQQLFLLLGG
+201 KKAAEQQLFLLLGG
-215 GTPPAFH
+215 GAPPEFF

-228 ETDLEAEFQAE
+228 ETDLEAKLQAE
-239 SEENVDLLRTRESD
+239 SVQKIDALKARESE
-253 VLTAEVDLNRLNG
+253 VSIAETNLSRMTIEL
-266 EMEAARA
+266 EAARSRA
-273 RTSQMALAG
+273 SRMASVGPLG
-282 RIGRIARNLDPRN
+282 RFARNLNPRN
-295 LVWRS
+295 LVRRS
-300 EASIRKDIDTRLQEL
+300 EAAIQNDIDARRQEL
-315 DTASAD
+315 DAANAD
-321 VERIRKELADLR
+321 IERITKELADLR
-333 ATYETE
+333 ARYDTE

-351 IDETKANLSVISN
+351 IDETKTNLSDLSN

-372 VHEIKSELEAHESEL
+372 VHEIKSELEVHESEL
-387 SKYRKEFEVEHQ
+387 SKYRKEFKVEHQ

-410 CHAQTALDE
+410 CHAQTALAE
-419 NEKEIDDAAGR
+419 NKKEIDDAAGR
-430 LQRAEQIR
+430 LQRAEQSR
-438 ARFLSMIDGRRAR
+438 ARLLSMIDGRRAR

-482 DRAQKAGMVHDPK
+482 DRAQKAGMVLDPK

-501 QEVPQLETAVARPTY
+501 QEVPQLETAVARATY
-516 RRRGEALS
+516 RRRGEALF

-589 VSLVSKKDEQL
+589 VSLVSKKDDQL

-605 PAEVLPQLQ
+605 PAEVLPQLK

-667 TSRRSLPAAAP
+667 TSRRSLPAATP
-678 ALDEILEQALALP
+678 ALDEILEQAQALP
-691 DMLEEEL
+691 DMLEEVL

-724 LGPGEW
+724 MGPGEW

-740 CEGAAAV
+740 CEGAAAA

-752 ARLTKDTRRSV
+752 ARLPKDTRRSV
-763 ELYPLEEPWKQGDRK
+763 ELYPLEEPWKQGDRR
-778 GRNIRYRCTDFKV
+778 GQAISYRCTDFKV
-791 IGPATLRQDFLKDC
+791 IGPAALRQDFLKDC

-810 KAIQVQLKFSRKA
+810 KAIQVRLNFSRKA
-823 DVAALAKMAE
+823 DVTALAKMAE

-839 RDLSEAAGSKTQL
+839 RDLSEATGSKTQL

-885 FNVALAAKPS
+885 FNVTLAAKPS

-929 AYVQGPPGTGK
+929 AYIQGPPGTGK

-992 ERKSTAVAEWYGMAA
+992 ERKSTAVAEWYEMAA

-1031 LGRAQKLDDE
+1031 LGRARKLADD

-1053 DTLKRANARLDE
+1053 DALERANARLDE
-1065 VKALQKAASEANR
+1065 VRARQKAESETNG
-1078 RAAWWG
+1078 RAAWWA

-1090 ANLEDWDPSCFGPE
+1090 ANLEDWDPSCFRPE
-1104 LAPDVADLLAVIAK
+1104 LAPDVADLLVMLVEQEGGK
-1118 HDGRRAHLDV
+1118 AHLEV
-1128 SAHALHGQVRELICD
+1128 SAPALHRQVQERIRD

-1150 EEDQVG
+1150 EGDQVG

-1171 PTKGAPEAE
+1171 PAKGSPVAE

-1192 AEADRARRIAQ
+1192 AVVADRERLLAQ
-1203 QALDDACS
+1203 QALADARS
-1211 RGDTIHEQ
+1211 RGDRVHEQ
-1219 CVKLLSGASEF
+1219 CVELLSEASEF
-1230 LDLPAESSPSDL
+1230 LDLSAEPSPSDVA
-1242 SAAIAQIKGI
+1242 AAIAQIEGI
-1252 LDLQASR
+1252 LDLRTSR
-1259 LAEANPLEDWLP
+1259 LAEAGPLEDWLP
-1271 LLDQWV
+1271 LLDEWV
-1277 GDLKQQAEKPSATDR
+1277 GDLKQQAEKRSATDR

-1311 FRILSDNGFSSF
+1311 FRILSDNGFSNF

-1365 SFSNP
+1365 SFSKP
-1370 DTAPTDDEDA
+1370 DKSLTDDEDA
-1380 DALEREAELL
+1380 EALEREAELL

-1405 FAEIDPRSRAAL
+1405 FAEIDPSSRAAL

-1462 NLNSRTGGQ
+1462 NLKSRSGGQ

-1485 EDEAGK
+1485 EDETGK

-1499 TGIGNKLEA
+1499 TGIGNELEA
-1508 RLVAQVVEDLV
+1508 RLVAQVVEDIV
-1519 NTCEREHRTKTIAV
+1519 NVCERDHRTKTIAV

-1544 RKELESRLGQ
+1544 RKELESRLGE
-1554 RFKGLQI
+1554 RFKGLRI

-1585 SRRLGKNSNP
+1585 SQRLGKNSNP

-1658 KDILGPKPLRSE
+1658 KDILGPKPLRSK
-1670 RNNL
+1670 RKNP